1 MAASAELGRQIAVL
15 IRRDRGQIEAELLS
29 RELACDERERE
40 LSIREA
46 ELAVAIERFTAARL
60 DSGIWADA
68 TATERRRWLALL
80 DDQLQWFRSGGSVG
94 TVLRTLRKA
103 GAGE

>member
-1 MAASAELGRQIAVL
+1 MATSTQLGRQLAVL
-15 IRRDRGQIEAELLS
+15 FRRERGEIESRLLS

-46 ELAVAIERFTAARL
+46 ELAAAMEQFTAARL
-60 DSGIWADA
+60 DSGIWAEA
-68 TATERRRWLALL
+68 TATERQRWLALV
-80 DDQLQWFRSGGSVG
+80 DDQLQWFRPDRTVG

-103 GAGE
+103 GAA